1 MTLRLSSPLDWRAP
15 SGSNSKV
22 LSLTCALVLAAF
34 TFSCTIDERQSG
46 IPDKAQ
52 TAINTFTEDFN
63 AGRFDNI
70 YQEAANEWRSGVTL
84 EQSNQTFRTQKER
97 LGVIKERTFMG
108 GRRQQNESADLPAN
122 SLVVSYNT
130 KFDRADGIETFTLI
144 ERDGRYQLAGYSV
157 SSYVLK

>member
-1 MTLRLSSPLDWRAP
+1 MTLSLASAKERRAP
-15 SGSNSKV
+15 GGSHSKV
-22 LSLTCALVLAAF
+22 FSLSGALLLAAL
-34 TFSCTIDERQSG
+34 TFACTIDETHSG
-46 IPDKAQ
+46 IPEKAQ
-52 TAINTFTEDFN
+52 SVINTFTEDFN
-63 AGRFDNI
+63 DGRFDKI
-70 YQEAANEWRSGVTL
+70 YREAADEWRSDVTL

-108 GRRQQNESADLPAN
+108 GRRQENKSADLPAN

-144 ERDGRYQLAGYSV
+144 ERDDRYQLAGYSV